1 MWKETKSL
9 AHQKLRK
16 EEDAKKLLH
25 LMRKAEKGTERK
37 DVMTDSELMAFF
49 WKKNSSKYPV
59 LAKIGTFVRV
69 FYNKLIFKMI
79 KLSKIPSSSSE
90 IERSFAEITRDTQN
104 PPQNRQKCK
113 SVELRRQFMDAE
125 PFKRLAEAAL
135 TYENSSINQ

>member
-1 MWKETKSL
+1 
-9 AHQKLRK
+9 
-16 EEDAKKLLH
+16 
-25 LMRKAEKGTERK
+25 
-37 DVMTDSELMAFF
+37 MAFF

-59 LAKIGTFVRV
+59 LAKIGTF
-69 FYNKLIFKMI
+69 
-79 KLSKIPSSSSE
+79 LSKIPSSSSE

-104 PPQNRQKCK
+104 PQQNRQKCK